1 MQTPSKGFTLI
12 ELLVTLA
19 VAAIIATIAVPGF
32 SELMRSNR
40 AVTDVNKLVTALN
53 YARSEAVRRGERVT
67 LCPSS
72 NGSSCAAGTDWIDG
86 WIAFS
91 DANASGAPAAD
102 GSDLLRV
109 WNGLAIGA
117 SLTGPANLGFQGQG
131 TATAASRFD
140 YTIDGQLGRLAC
152 INAVGR
158 TQVRKGAASC

>member
-1 MQTPSKGFTLI
+1 MRNKTKGFTLI

-53 YARSEAVRRGERVT
+53 YTRSEAVRRGERVT

-72 NGSSCAAGTDWIDG
+72 DGSSCAAGTDWVDG

-91 DANASGAPAAD
+91 DPDASGAPAAD

-117 SLTGPANLGFQGQG
+117 TLTGPASIGFQGLG
-131 TATAASRFD
+131 TATASSQFTYA
-140 YTIDGQLGRLAC
+140 IDGQLGRLAC
-152 INAVGR
+152 VNAVGR
-158 TQVRKGAASC
+158 TQVRKGAGSC